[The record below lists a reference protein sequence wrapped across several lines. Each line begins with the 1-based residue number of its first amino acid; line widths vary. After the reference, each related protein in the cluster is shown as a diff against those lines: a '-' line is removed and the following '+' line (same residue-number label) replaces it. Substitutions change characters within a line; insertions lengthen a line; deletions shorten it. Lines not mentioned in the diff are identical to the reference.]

1 MNKEYIEKVDKA
13 LKYANEYSDY
23 LDKKHSECYN
33 ECGYDYQNIIPN
45 NYDVKKKIKQ
55 LEYIKEV
62 LLKLNEENI
71 DLKEK
76 YFITDNIYLQIFLWN
91 NSITFMFYLEN
102 DNWLYQNYIDSHSG
116 ITEWLNDFINELYE
130 LYSGN
135 SRYCYAFGTCS
146 LKDYKRI
153 IENENKDDYS
163 SEKRYS
169 VEQVVKNIKNL
180 IEYFNNK
187 ENKVRNAIIE
197 DIEERFEKLHKLLG
211 SEDNE

>member
-1 MNKEYIEKVDKA
+1 
-13 LKYANEYSDY
+13 
-23 LDKKHSECYN
+23 
-33 ECGYDYQNIIPN
+33 
-45 NYDVKKKIKQ
+45 
-55 LEYIKEV
+55 
-62 LLKLNEENI
+62 
-71 DLKEK
+71 
-76 YFITDNIYLQIFLWN
+76 
-91 NSITFMFYLEN
+91 MFYLEN

-180 IEYFNNK
+180 IEYFNDK

-211 SEDNE
+211 SEDDE